1 MDTTL
6 DSVDFAQIVSRS
18 VYEPTSSL
26 FELLLNEEAAQN
38 NGFNTVSMWE
48 RNAPAGFDDDPLL
61 QETWPQPSDHS
72 VLDSATAEVVDRIM
86 GQPFDPSQALVNIKG
101 WLSGL
106 ALDDISESEANI
118 AIDLILAWKSVDL
131 EDFTETF
138 EPSGFDFFDWIP
150 LTAA

>member
-18 VYEPTSSL
+18 VCEPTSSL
-26 FELLLNEEAAQN
+26 FELLLNAEAAQN
-38 NGFNTVSMWE
+38 NAFNTMSIWE
-48 RNAPAGFDDDPLL
+48 RNAPAGFDDDPFLP
-61 QETWPQPSDHS
+61 ETWPQPVGHS
-72 VLDSATAEVVDRIM
+72 VLDDATAKEVERIM
-86 GQPFDPSQALVNIKG
+86 GQPFDPSQALVNIKL

-106 ALDDISESEANI
+106 ALDDYAESEANI
-118 AIDLILAWKSVDL
+118 ATNLLLVWRTLDQ
-131 EDFTETF
+131 EDFIETF